1 MKPHEEWLFKAEHD
15 IKSADLLLKGQEPL
29 YDVAIYHAQQCAEKS
44 LKSFLAFREK
54 EISKIHN
61 LLILLEECV
70 EIDSRFNEI
79 YEDCIYLNPYAT
91 LYRYPEGD
99 LMPERDEVE
108 SAIHK
113 AKKVMN
119 FVGIKINIS

>member
-108 SAIHK
+108 RAIHK